1 MTKIKTI
8 TEIKTKPNI
17 ITIIKTI
24 TKTTNI
30 IKTKTKTKTKTNTMT
45 NTIIK
50 TVTNIITTTDI
61 KTMARSK
68 TKTKTKTKMPIR
80 INFIDIFDIF
90 IEITQTKSKQ
100 NLTLRQLLILREANK
115 KIKEKSDIIQPYA
128 EAEYSTCG
136 HNSYYF
142 NTTEGENKFHKKKL
156 KEIEISHD
164 MFRHFKIISLNID
177 DQREHNLEYINSI
190 IHLISNLISNQQNLI
205 RINLSGFQFLN
216 KCKKIF
222 NLLTQCQ
229 FLNNLI
235 LSNVITSSYE
245 FTKLANMLIQC
256 PVLTHL
262 DINSCGFEFESLSK
276 KEISENIEILIG
288 AIPQC
293 KMLTNL
299 IFRQNKLGPGGLLK
313 FASMFSQCT
322 NITSLDISQNNDA
335 YPFCH
340 HLEDLVSFI
349 GVPSWS
355 TSLVHID
362 LGGNGIG
369 RLGKVFSQCSSL
381 TSLDLS
387 SNNICTADI
396 EETEDLQQ
404 VFKQCTK
411 LVTLKLFSNEIDD
424 KEFINLSKVL
434 SHCTSLK
441 ELNISGN
448 HITNYTSLPLCTQLN
463 YLNISLNNFNYNE
476 IANIGEVLSPYK
488 ALTKLDLSNIKLSDN
503 GLISFSK
510 TLPEYRLLKK
520 LDLSKNG
527 ISSIG
532 IISLISVLSQCKLK
546 KINLAKNNIDESG
559 LVCLKQSAELNNINL
574 RWKLSHIN
582 QLYQRN

>member
-61 KTMARSK
+61 KTMASSK
-68 TKTKTKTKMPIR
+68 TKIKTKTKMPIP

-128 EAEYSTCG
+128 EAEYSTYG
-136 HNSYYF
+136 YNFY

-156 KEIEISHD
+156 KEIEKSYD
-164 MFRHFKIISLNID
+164 MFKHFKIISLEIND
-177 DQREHNLEYINSI
+177 ERGYNLEYINSI
-190 IHLISNLISNQQNLI
+190 INLISNQQNLI
-205 RINLSGFQFLN
+205 CINLISFQFQD
-216 KCKKIF
+216 KFEKFF

-235 LSNVITSSYE
+235 LSNVLTSSYE
-245 FTKLANMLIQC
+245 FTKLANVLIQC

-262 DINSCGFEFESLSK
+262 DINSCGIEFEFESLSK
-276 KEISENIEILIG
+276 EDISENIKILTG

-299 IFRQNKLGPGGLLK
+299 IFSHNKLGPGGLLK

-322 NITSLDISQNNDA
+322 NITSLDISQNNDP
-335 YPFCH
+335 YDIV
-340 HLEDLVSFI
+340 DLVSFI

-362 LGGNGIG
+362 LSENGIG
-369 RLGKVFSQCSSL
+369 RLGQVFSECSSL

-387 SNNICTADI
+387 SNHICTTNI
-396 EETEDLQQ
+396 EESEDLQQ
-404 VFKQCTK
+404 VFKHCTK
-411 LVTLKLFSNEIDD
+411 LVTLKLFANEIDD

-441 ELNISGN
+441 ELNISAN
-448 HITNYTSLPLCTQLN
+448 NITNYTSLPLCTQLN

-532 IISLISVLSQCKLK
+532 IISLVSVLSQCKLK

-559 LVCLKQSAELNNINL
+559 LVCLKQSAKLNNINL

-582 QLYQRN
+582 QLFQRN

>member
-24 TKTTNI
+24 TKTTNMI
-30 IKTKTKTKTKTNTMT
+30 KNKTKTKTTTNTMI
-45 NTIIK
+45 NIIIK

-68 TKTKTKTKMPIR
+68 TKTKTKMPIR

-90 IEITQTKSKQ
+90 IETTQTKTKQ
-100 NLTLRQLLILREANK
+100 NLTLIQLLILREANK
-115 KIKEKSDIIQPYA
+115 KIKEKSDIIQPYT
-128 EAEYSTCG
+128 EAKYSTYGCM
-136 HNSYYF
+136 YY
-142 NTTEGENKFHKKKL
+142 NTTEGENKFHKKNL
-156 KEIEISHD
+156 KEIEKSHD
-164 MFRHFKIISLNID
+164 MFRHFKIISLDID
-177 DQREHNLEYINSI
+177 DRREHNLEYINSI
-190 IHLISNLISNQQNLI
+190 INLISNLISNQQNLI

-216 KCKKIF
+216 KFKKIV
-222 NLLTQCQ
+222 NLLPQCQ

-235 LSNVITSSYE
+235 LSDVISSNYE
-245 FTKLANMLIQC
+245 FTKLANVLIQC

-262 DINSCGFEFESLSK
+262 DINSCGIEFESLSK
-276 KEISENIEILIG
+276 EDISENIEILTG

-299 IFRQNKLGPGGLLK
+299 IFCNNKLGPRGLLK

-322 NITSLDISQNNDA
+322 NITSLDISENND
-335 YPFCH
+335 
-340 HLEDLVSFI
+340 LNVIEDLVSFI
-349 GVPSWS
+349 GVTSFS
-355 TSLVHID
+355 TSLVHIN
-362 LGGNGIG
+362 LMSNGIG
-369 RLGKVFSQCSSL
+369 RLGQVFSECSSL
-381 TSLDLS
+381 TSLYLS
-387 SNNICTADI
+387 CNDICTTDI

-411 LVTLKLFSNEIDD
+411 LVTLDLEYNEIND

-441 ELNISGN
+441 ELDISAN
-448 HITNYTSLPLCTQLN
+448 KITNNASLPLCTQLN
-463 YLNISLNNFNYNE
+463 YLNISLNNFDYNE
-476 IANIGEVLSPYK
+476 IANIGEVLSQYK
-488 ALTKLDLSNIKLSDN
+488 ALTNLNLSNIKLSDN

-520 LDLSKNG
+520 LDLSNNG

-532 IISLISVLSQCKLK
+532 IISLVSVLSQCKLK
-546 KINLAKNNIDESG
+546 KINLSGNNIDESE
-559 LVCLKQSAELNNINL
+559 LVCLKQSAKLNNINL
-574 RWKLSHIN
+574 MYEIKYTSFFI
-582 QLYQRN
+582 YI

>member
-1 MTKIKTI
+1 
-8 TEIKTKPNI
+8 
-17 ITIIKTI
+17 
-24 TKTTNI
+24 
-30 IKTKTKTKTKTNTMT
+30 
-45 NTIIK
+45 
-50 TVTNIITTTDI
+50 
-61 KTMARSK
+61 
-68 TKTKTKTKMPIR
+68 
-80 INFIDIFDIF
+80 
-90 IEITQTKSKQ
+90 
-100 NLTLRQLLILREANK
+100 
-115 KIKEKSDIIQPYA
+115 
-128 EAEYSTCG
+128 
-136 HNSYYF
+136 
-142 NTTEGENKFHKKKL
+142 
-156 KEIEISHD
+156 
-164 MFRHFKIISLNID
+164 
-177 DQREHNLEYINSI
+177 
-190 IHLISNLISNQQNLI
+190 
-205 RINLSGFQFLN
+205 
-216 KCKKIF
+216 
-222 NLLTQCQ
+222 
-229 FLNNLI
+229 
-235 LSNVITSSYE
+235 
-245 FTKLANMLIQC
+245 MLIQC

-262 DINSCGFEFESLSK
+262 NINSCGIEFESLSK
-276 KEISENIEILIG
+276 EEISKNIEILTG

-299 IFRQNKLGPGGLLK
+299 IFYNNKLGPRGLLK
-313 FASMFSQCT
+313 FVSMFSQCT
-322 NITSLDISQNNDA
+322 NITSLDISENNDP
-335 YPFCH
+335 YH
-340 HLEDLVSFI
+340 IEELVSFI
-349 GVPSWS
+349 GVPSLS
-355 TSLVHID
+355 TSLVHIN
-362 LGGNGIG
+362 LRSNGIG
-369 RLGKVFSQCSSL
+369 RLGQVFSECSSL

-387 SNNICTADI
+387 CNNICTTDI

-532 IISLISVLSQCKLK
+532 IISLVSVLSQCKLK